1 MKLLILQGFSMRS
14 LSCLLLA
21 SSLALLSGCANQP
34 QMTSDYD
41 HSTNFG
47 QYHTY
52 GFATE
57 AEGQYLTLTGKYI
70 HSAIAQQMEQRGYK
84 LSASPDLL
92 VYSSAMKQNKVQV
105 NDSPAPIGR
114 WGYAGWGGYNQTL
127 WTYTEGTLTVDL
139 VDSKKKQ
146 LVWRGTASDTL
157 NSDAQPASQAQL
169 QQAVA
174 ALFAAYPF
182 RAGAANR

>member
-1 MKLLILQGFSMRS
+1 MRP

-34 QMTSDYD
+34 QVTSDYD
-41 HSTNFG
+41 HGANFS

-52 GFATE
+52 GFAPE
-57 AEGQYLTLTGKYI
+57 VAGQYQTLTGKYI
-70 HSAIAQQMEQRGYK
+70 HSAIAQQMEQRGYT

-105 NDSPAPIGR
+105 NDAPVPVGR
-114 WGYAGWGGYNQTL
+114 RGYAGWGGYNQTV
-127 WTYTEGTLTVDL
+127 WSYTEGTLTVDL

-157 NSDAQPASQAQL
+157 NSDAQPASQAQI
-169 QQAVA
+169 QQAVT

-182 RAGAANR
+182 RAGAASR